1 MNCWPSQVIAP
12 QAFAFSHYAQRLWW
26 SGYSAASV
34 AVTVPSGC
42 EQ

>member
-1 MNCWPSQVIAP
+1 MNCWSSRVIAP
-12 QAFAFSHYAQRLWW
+12 QAFAFSHDARRLWW
-26 SGYSAASV
+26 SGYSAAFT